1 MSRHPT
7 IKQLR
12 YLCAVV
18 EHGHFGR
25 AARACHVSQST
36 LSAGIL
42 ELEEVLGA
50 SLLERNNRSL
60 VLTSLGEEVVARA
73 RALLLDVEDLVAVCQ
88 AAAEPLQGR
97 LRLGVIPTIAP
108 FLLPGLLTYLRRD
121 YPKFS
126 PFIREDLTE
135 PLIDALHRG
144 ELDIL
149 LLALPV
155 TAEGV
160 ETMVLFEDRFFLAS
174 PEDHPL
180 AHQQHLSTAD
190 LQGQDLLLLEDGH
203 CLREHA
209 LEACKLR
216 GAEYTVP
223 YQATSLTTVV
233 QMVASGIGITL
244 LPAMA
249 VETGAMN
256 TPGVAL
262 TPFRDAAVSRRIGL
276 MWRRKTPR
284 RAEFRLLGDCI
295 IAAYE
300 TREQGCPS
308 VAREHAGDAVDA
320 TDAATSPSG

>member
-60 VLTSLGEEVVARA
+60 VLTSLGEEVVDRA

-121 YPKFS
+121 YPNFS

-180 AHQQHLSTAD
+180 AHHGHLSTAD

-262 TPFRDAAVSRRIGL
+262 TPFSDAAVSREIGL

-300 TREQGCPS
+300 
-308 VAREHAGDAVDA
+308 AREPCSAPVAEGRDGGA
-320 TDAATSPSG
+320 TTATKATPPPRD

>member
-42 ELEEVLGA
+42 ELEEVLSA
-50 SLLERNNRSL
+50 SLLERNNRNL
-60 VLTSLGEEVVARA
+60 VLTGLGEEVVVRS
-73 RALLLDVEDLVAVCQ
+73 RALLRDVEDLMALCQ
-88 AAAEPLQGR
+88 ASAEPLSGR

-108 FLLPGLLTYLRRD
+108 FLLPGLLKALRKD
-121 YPKFS
+121 YPDFK

-135 PLIDALHRG
+135 ALIEALHRG
-144 ELDIL
+144 ELDLL

-155 TAEGV
+155 SADGV
-160 ETMVLFEDRFFLAS
+160 ETMHLFDDPFLLAS
-174 PEDHPL
+174 PPDHPL
-180 AHQQHLSTAD
+180 AKE
-190 LQGQDLLLLEDGH
+190 QGLCTDALKGQELLLLEDGH
-203 CLREHA
+203 CLRDHA

-216 GAEYTVP
+216 GAEYKVP
-223 YQATSLTTVV
+223 YQATSLTTVI

-244 LPAMA
+244 LPGMA
-249 VETGAMN
+249 AGTTAISTSDVT
-256 TPGVAL
+256 V
-262 TPFRDAAVSRRIGL
+262 TPFSEKDVSREIGL

-284 RAEFRLLGDCI
+284 LTEFRLLGDYI
-295 IAAYE
+295 I
-300 TREQGCPS
+300 
-308 VAREHAGDAVDA
+308 EHQK
-320 TDAATSPSG
+320 SS

>member
-12 YLCAVV
+12 YLCTVV

-50 SLLERNNRSL
+50 SLLERNNRTL
-60 VLTSLGEEVVARA
+60 VLTGLGEQVVARA
-73 RALLLDVEDLVAVCQ
+73 RNLLLDVEDLVALCQ
-88 AAAEPLQGR
+88 ASAEPLSGR

-108 FLLPGLLTYLRRD
+108 FLLPGLLKALRVD
-121 YPKFS
+121 HPSFT

-135 PLIDALHRG
+135 HLIESLHRG
-144 ELDIL
+144 ELDLL

-160 ETMVLFEDRFFLAS
+160 DTMRLFDDPFFLAS
-174 PEDHPL
+174 PADHPL
-180 AHQQHLSTAD
+180 SRCAKLDVGQ
-190 LQGQDLLLLEDGH
+190 LQGQELLLLEDGH

-216 GAEYTVP
+216 GRDYKVP
-223 YQATSLTTVV
+223 YQATSLTTIV
-233 QMVASGIGITL
+233 QMVAGGIGITL
-244 LPAMA
+244 LPGMA
-249 VETGAMN
+249 ASSEIQLASEIV
-256 TPGVAL
+256 V
-262 TPFRDAAVSRRIGL
+262 TPFNDASISREIGL

-284 RAEFRLLGDCI
+284 QTEFRMLGQYI
-295 IAAYE
+295 IEHRQPQAAAK
-300 TREQGCPS
+300 G
-308 VAREHAGDAVDA
+308 VA
-320 TDAATSPSG
+320 

>member
-7 IKQLR
+7 VKQLR
-12 YLCAVV
+12 YLCTVV

-50 SLLERNNRSL
+50 SLLERNNRTL

-73 RALLLDVEDLVAVCQ
+73 RNLLLDVEDLVALCQ
-88 AAAEPLQGR
+88 ASSEPLSGR

-108 FLLPGLLTYLRRD
+108 FLLPGLLKSLRSD
-121 YPKFS
+121 YPAFT

-135 PLIDALHRG
+135 HLIEALHRG
-144 ELDIL
+144 ELDLL
-149 LLALPV
+149 LLALPY

-160 ETMVLFEDRFFLAS
+160 DTMPLFDDPFFLAS
-174 PEDHPL
+174 MTEHPL
-180 AHQQHLSTAD
+180 ASAKSLDTAD
-190 LQGQDLLLLEDGH
+190 LQGQELLLLEDGH
-203 CLREHA
+203 CLRDHA

-216 GAEYTVP
+216 GSEYKVP

-233 QMVASGIGITL
+233 QMVASGIGVTL
-244 LPAMA
+244 LPGMA
-249 VETGAMN
+249 VSSGALSSSE
-256 TPGVAL
+256 VAV
-262 TPFRDAAVSRRIGL
+262 TPFRDKAISREIGL

-284 RAEFRLLGDCI
+284 QTEFRMLGDY
-295 IAAYE
+295 IAQHIPGAK
-300 TREQGCPS
+300 
-308 VAREHAGDAVDA
+308 
-320 TDAATSPSG
+320 AA

>member
-25 AARACHVSQST
+25 AASACHVSQST

-50 SLLERNNRSL
+50 SLIERNNRTL
-60 VLTSLGEEVVARA
+60 VLSSLGEEVVTRA
-73 RALLLDVEDLVAVCQ
+73 RALLLDVEDLVALCQ
-88 AAAEPLQGR
+88 AASEPLSGR

-108 FLLPGLLTYLRRD
+108 FLLPRLLKRLREEHPR
-121 YPKFS
+121 FM

-135 PLIDALHRG
+135 GLIAALHRG
-144 ELDIL
+144 ELDVL

-155 TAEGV
+155 SAEGV
-160 ETMVLFEDRFFLAS
+160 ETMRLFDDPFYLAS
-174 PEDHPL
+174 PTNHPL
-180 AHQQHLSTAD
+180 ARQATLGTAE
-190 LQGQDLLLLEDGH
+190 LRGQELLLLEDGH
-203 CLREHA
+203 CMRDHA

-233 QMVASGIGITL
+233 QMVASGIGVTL
-244 LPAMA
+244 LPGMA
-249 VETGAMN
+249 AEVGALN
-256 TPGVAL
+256 APDVVL
-262 TPFRDAAVSRRIGL
+262 TPFQDREVAREIGL

-284 RAEFRLLGDCI
+284 RVEFRLLGDYVKKVHNE
-295 IAAYE
+295 A
-300 TREQGCPS
+300 Q
-308 VAREHAGDAVDA
+308 A
-320 TDAATSPSG
+320 T